1 MLKEQNGLSVWQ
13 TLASGSEQ
21 HHAIGAL
28 ITQLLLLLCLE
39 NIGSCLSL
47 QRCQA
52 FSLQPEHPGA
62 DDSVAFRR

>member
-28 ITQLLLLLCLE
+28 HNSASASLVPGEYWLLPQPPALPSVQLAA
-39 NIGSCLSL
+39 
-47 QRCQA
+47 RT
-52 FSLQPEHPGA
+52 P
-62 DDSVAFRR
+62 RRR